1 MENNKTEGVPLMT
14 IADIERR
21 LAEITA
27 ADDDPR
33 VVRQLEN
40 ALWAD
45 HQRSLADEPPASG
58 DDNVFPLPDSAVVV
72 EDALARRARFVAS
85 RTGISLAE
93 YLSDLIRGTVNED
106 FRQVLREM
114 GVED

>member
-1 MENNKTEGVPLMT
+1 MT

-21 LAEITA
+21 IAEITA
-27 ADDDPR
+27 TDGDPQMT
-33 VVRQLEN
+33 RQLEN
-40 ALWAD
+40 ALCVD
-45 HQRSLADEPPASG
+45 YQRTLDDEPPAA
-58 DDNVFPLPDSAVVV
+58 DDDVFPLPDSAVVV

-85 RTGISLAE
+85 RTGISLSD
-93 YLSDLIRGTVNED
+93 YLSEMIRHTVNED

>member
-1 MENNKTEGVPLMT
+1 MT

-21 LAEITA
+21 LAEIIA

-33 VVRQLEN
+33 VARQLEN
-40 ALWAD
+40 ALCVD
-45 HQRSLADEPPASG
+45 YQRTLDDEPPAA
-58 DDNVFPLPDSAVVV
+58 DDDVFPLPDSAVVV